1 MAGHPPQVKGCN
13 RIDISTRYIDCYNR
27 AVLELAILGLVKER
41 PMHGY
46 EIRKSLR
53 EDFGVLSNLS
63 FGSLYPA
70 LARLEA
76 AGALSTLEPEA
87 PRRGGRRREDALPLT
102 GSLAGERA
110 AIVARRSLGDAAAAL
125 GARST
130 RARKVY
136 VITSKGESLFEEL
149 LESND
154 DRAEDQKGF
163 SLRLA
168 FARHLSPQ
176 ARVRLLER
184 RRAQLTERL
193 QRSERSLSHPQRVLD
208 DYEHSI
214 AEHAKE
220 TVAADLSWVERLLE
234 RERHLLERLETPSAA
249 SPPRPRRTTHRES
262 TPVAAASGA
271 GTNQGERPT
280 R

>member
-1 MAGHPPQVKGCN
+1 M
-13 RIDISTRYIDCYNR
+13 
-27 AVLELAILGLVKER
+27 LELAILGLLKER

-70 LARLEA
+70 LARLEG
-76 AGALSTLEPEA
+76 AGALSTLEPSP
-87 PRRGGRRREDALPLT
+87 PRRGSRRREEALPLT

-110 AIVARRSLGDAAAAL
+110 AMVARRSLGDAAAAL

-136 VITSKGESLFEEL
+136 VITPKGESLFEEL

-154 DRAEDQKGF
+154 GPAEDQKGF

-176 ARVRLLER
+176 SRVRLLDR

-193 QRSERSLSHPQRVLD
+193 QRSERSLSHPQRDLD
-208 DYEHSI
+208 DYERSI

-220 TVAADLSWVERLLE
+220 TIAADLSWVERLLE
-234 RERHLLERLETPSAA
+234 RERHLLERLETVDA
-249 SPPRPRRTTHRES
+249 SPPRSRRAPRRTHHES
-262 TPVAAASGA
+262 SPVAAARGA
-271 GTNQGERPT
+271 GTSQGERET

>member
-1 MAGHPPQVKGCN
+1 
-13 RIDISTRYIDCYNR
+13 
-27 AVLELAILGLVKER
+27 VLELAILGLLKER

-70 LARLEA
+70 LARLES
-76 AGALSTLEPEA
+76 AGALSTLEPDL
-87 PRRGGRRREDALPLT
+87 PSRRTRRRDEPLPLT

-110 AIVARRSLGDAAAAL
+110 AINARRSLGEAAAAL

-136 VITSKGESLFEEL
+136 AITPRGEQLFEEL

-154 DRAEDQKGF
+154 GPSEDPKGF

-184 RRAQLTERL
+184 RHAQLSDRL
-193 QRSERSLSHPQRVLD
+193 QRSERSLVRPKRPLD
-208 DYEHSI
+208 DYERSL

-220 TVAADLSWVERLLE
+220 TVAADLSWVERLLD
-234 RERHLLERLETPSAA
+234 RERHLLDRLEPAASSTTPSRKT
-249 SPPRPRRTTHRES
+249 PRQAHEGPS
-262 TPVAAASGA
+262 SVAAASGA
-271 GTNQGERPT
+271 GTKQGERPS

>member
-1 MAGHPPQVKGCN
+1 M
-13 RIDISTRYIDCYNR
+13 
-27 AVLELAILGLVKER
+27 LELAILGLVKER

-53 EDFGVLSNLS
+53 EGFGVLSNLS

-76 AGALSTLEPEA
+76 AGALSTLEPAETA
-87 PRRGGRRREDALPLT
+87 RRVRRREESLPLT

-110 AIVARRSLGDAAAAL
+110 AVGARRSLGEAAAVL

-136 VITSKGESLFEEL
+136 VITQRGEDLFEEL

-154 DRAEDQKGF
+154 GPAEDPKGF

-168 FARHLSPQ
+168 FAKYLSPQ
-176 ARVRLLER
+176 SRVRLLER
-184 RRAQLTERL
+184 RRNQLIERL
-193 QRSERSLSHPQRVLD
+193 QHSERALVRPKRPMD
-208 DYEHSI
+208 DYERSI
-214 AEHAKE
+214 VEHAKD
-220 TVAADLSWVERLLE
+220 TIAADLSWVERLLD
-234 RERHLLERLETPSAA
+234 RERHLLERFETPTSTT
-249 SPPRPRRTTHRES
+249 PRPRRRTRRSHDDQS
-262 TPVAAASGA
+262 PVAAASGA
-271 GTNQGERPT
+271 GAKQGERQP

>member
-1 MAGHPPQVKGCN
+1 M
-13 RIDISTRYIDCYNR
+13 
-27 AVLELAILGLVKER
+27 LELAILGLLKEQ

-76 AGALSTLEPEA
+76 AGALSTLEPTSTTRR
-87 PRRGGRRREDALPLT
+87 PRRAEEPLPLT

-110 AIVARRSLGDAAAAL
+110 AVIARRSLGEAAAAF

-130 RARKVY
+130 RSRKVY
-136 VITSKGESLFEEL
+136 AITPHGEELFEEL

-154 DRAEDQKGF
+154 GPGEDPKGF

-176 ARVRLLER
+176 SRVRLLER
-184 RRAQLTERL
+184 RRGQLLDRL
-193 QRSERSLSHPQRVLD
+193 QRSERSLDRPARPMD
-208 DYEHSI
+208 DYERSL

-220 TVAADLSWVERLLE
+220 TIAADLSWVERLLD
-234 RERHLLERLETPSAA
+234 RERHLLERLE
-249 SPPRPRRTTHRES
+249 PPTSTARSRHAHRRTHEDPSPATAS
-262 TPVAAASGA
+262 SGA
-271 GTNQGERPT
+271 GTKQGERPP

>member
-1 MAGHPPQVKGCN
+1 M
-13 RIDISTRYIDCYNR
+13 
-27 AVLELAILGLVKER
+27 LELAILGLLKER

-76 AGALSTLEPEA
+76 SGALSTLEPA
-87 PRRGGRRREDALPLT
+87 MASRRGRRREDALPLT

-110 AIVARRSLGDAAAAL
+110 AITARRSLGEAAAAL

-136 VITSKGESLFEEL
+136 AITQHGEELFEEL

-154 DRAEDQKGF
+154 GPAEDQKGF

-176 ARVRLLER
+176 SRLRLLER
-184 RRAQLTERL
+184 RRAQLVERL
-193 QRSERSLSHPQRVLD
+193 QRSERSLSRPVRQMD
-208 DYEHSI
+208 DYERSI
-214 AEHAKE
+214 AEHAKD
-220 TVAADLSWVERLLE
+220 TIAADLSWVERLLE
-234 RERHLLERLETPSAA
+234 RERYLAERIEAPTSGKARSGRA
-249 SPPRPRRTTHRES
+249 PRRVPHEAP
-262 TPVAAASGA
+262 PVAATSGA
-271 GTNQGERPT
+271 GTKQGERHS

>member
-1 MAGHPPQVKGCN
+1 MG
-13 RIDISTRYIDCYNR
+13 

-70 LARLEA
+70 LARLEL
-76 AGALSTLEPEA
+76 AGALSTLEPA
-87 PRRGGRRREDALPLT
+87 VPTRRKSRRDEPLPLT

-110 AIVARRSLGDAAAAL
+110 AVVARRSLGEAAAAL

-136 VITSKGESLFEEL
+136 SITPRGEELFEEL
-149 LESND
+149 LESTD
-154 DRAEDQKGF
+154 GPGEDPKGF

-168 FARHLSPQ
+168 FAKHLSPQ
-176 ARVRLLER
+176 ARLRLLER
-184 RRAQLTERL
+184 RRSQLIDRL
-193 QRSERSLSHPQRVLD
+193 QRSERSLTRPKRPMD
-208 DYEHSI
+208 DYERSL
-214 AEHAKE
+214 AEHATE
-220 TVAADLSWVERLLE
+220 TIAADLSWVERLLD
-234 RERHLLERLETPSAA
+234 RERHLLERLEPAT
-249 SPPRPRRTTHRES
+249 SPTTRPRPASRRSHDKPIT
-262 TPVAAASGA
+262 VAAASGA
-271 GTNQGERPT
+271 DTKQGERPS

>member
-1 MAGHPPQVKGCN
+1 
-13 RIDISTRYIDCYNR
+13 
-27 AVLELAILGLVKER
+27 VLELAILGLLKER

-76 AGALSTLEPEA
+76 AGALSTLEPA
-87 PRRGGRRREDALPLT
+87 PPPRRSRRHDEPLPLT

-110 AIVARRSLGDAAAAL
+110 AVIARRSLGDAAAAL

-136 VITSKGESLFEEL
+136 AITPSGEHLFEEL
-149 LESND
+149 LESTD
-154 DRAEDQKGF
+154 GPAEDPRGF

-176 ARVRLLER
+176 SRVRLLER
-184 RRAQLTERL
+184 RRSQLIDRL
-193 QRSERSLSHPQRVLD
+193 QHSERSLARPQRPMD
-208 DYEHSI
+208 DYERSL
-214 AEHAKE
+214 AEHSTE
-220 TVAADLSWVERLLE
+220 TIAADLSWVERLLD
-234 RERHLLERLETPSAA
+234 RERHLLERLEPPPPSSA
-249 SPPRPRRTTHRES
+249 PRPRRAARRAHDDQ
-262 TPVAAASGA
+262 TPVAATSGG
-271 GTNQGERPT
+271 GTKQGERPA